1 MVQERKDAI
10 TGAFRE
16 AVLMNVADANKLG
29 LKAGDAV
36 ILKNELGEFQ
46 GRVYIAPI
54 QPGNLQI
61 HWPEGNVLLD
71 KSKRSR
77 EGVPD
82 YNAVVR
88 LEVKDQ
94 SS

>member
-1 MVQERKDAI
+1 
-10 TGAFRE
+10 
-16 AVLMNVADANKLG
+16 MNAADAKKLQ
-29 LKAGDAV
+29 LQEGDTV

-71 KSKRSR
+71 KSKRSH

-82 YNAVVR
+82 YNTVVR
-88 LEVKDQ
+88 LEKI
-94 SS
+94 SHM

>member
-10 TGAFRE
+10 TGAVRE
-16 AVLMNVADANKLG
+16 AVLMNAGDAVKLG
-29 LKAGDAV
+29 LKDGDRI
-36 ILKNELGEFQ
+36 ILKNDLGELH
-46 GRVYIAPI
+46 GEVYIAPI
-54 QPGNLQI
+54 QSGNLQV

-71 KSKRSR
+71 KSKRSL

-88 LEVKDQ
+88 LEKQ
-94 SS
+94 T

>member
-16 AVLMNVADANKLG
+16 AVFMNAGDANKLG

-36 ILKNELGEFQ
+36 ILKNESGEFH

-88 LEVKDQ
+88 LEVKDHG
-94 SS
+94 